1 MDNLAHSGAIQVE
14 AGLGREDEYDIS
26 VMTPE
31 AIDELFEQENLQTD
45 IEDLWTTLGEYI
57 KVNDRVDADPDELA
71 AKRLE
76 MQQQLANVAADM
88 GLLKWTPELHQKLY
102 GNKAA

>member
-1 MDNLAHSGAIQVE
+1 MDNLAHKNAIEVE
-14 AGLGREDEYDIS
+14 ASLGREDGYDIS

-45 IEDLWTTLGEYI
+45 IEDLWTALGEYI
-57 KVNDRVDADPDELA
+57 KVNDRVDADPDELT

-88 GLLKWTPELHQKLY
+88 GLLKWTPELYQQLY
-102 GNKAA
+102 GKAA